1 MGHFVYYIYPISP
14 YGGSASLLYQPLER
28 FNSYKFSNSGKEKS
42 NNKFT
47 FGSILKVRR
56 YLMTVLKKLL
66 IILVS
71 ILFIFTIL

>member
-1 MGHFVYYIYPISP
+1 MVDLPHYFI
-14 YGGSASLLYQPLER
+14 SLLSGVS
-28 FNSYKFSNSGKEKS
+28 SYKFSNSGKEKS

>member
-1 MGHFVYYIYPISP
+1 MLDLPHYFI
-14 YGGSASLLYQPLER
+14 SLLSGV
-28 FNSYKFSNSGKEKS
+28 NSYKFSNSGKGKS